1 MSNVV
6 SHSFGWD
13 ATSDIVPDWVY
24 EGYAN
29 KYALDTTVQEWMRD
43 VNPWALQRI
52 AEILLEAAQRGYW
65 DASPKMLEDLQ
76 SLYISIEGVI
86 EGR

>member
-29 KYALDTTVQEWMRD
+29 KYALDKTVQDWMRD
-43 VNPWALQRI
+43 VKPVGLAAHCRNLVRSRSTW
-52 AEILLEAAQRGYW
+52 LLGCRSRDVTRFAV
-65 DASPKMLEDLQ
+65 
-76 SLYISIEGVI
+76 LYISIEGVI

>member
-1 MSNVV
+1 M
-6 SHSFGWD
+6 
-13 ATSDIVPDWVY
+13 VPDWVY

-29 KYALDTTVQEWMRD
+29 KYALDKVVQDWMRN
-43 VNPWALQRI
+43 VNPWALR
-52 AEILLEAAQRGYW
+52 AHCRNFVLEAAQRGYW

>member
-1 MSNVV
+1 
-6 SHSFGWD
+6 
-13 ATSDIVPDWVY
+13 
-24 EGYAN
+24 
-29 KYALDTTVQEWMRD
+29 MRD

-65 DASPKMLEDLQ
+65 DTDQEMLQDLQ

>member
-1 MSNVV
+1 
-6 SHSFGWD
+6 
-13 ATSDIVPDWVY
+13 
-24 EGYAN
+24 
-29 KYALDTTVQEWMRD
+29 MRN

-65 DASPKMLEDLQ
+65 DADPDMLQDLQ

>member
-1 MSNVV
+1 
-6 SHSFGWD
+6 
-13 ATSDIVPDWVY
+13 
-24 EGYAN
+24 
-29 KYALDTTVQEWMRD
+29 MRN

-65 DASPKMLEDLQ
+65 YAAPDMLEELQ
-76 SLYISIEGVI
+76 SLYISMEGVI